1 MRNLFLNFRRA
12 SAGARCDDRSFPLRR
27 AEGTHARGRD
37 GPARPRRGSGRGL
50 DAFGL
55 IEHLGIPFEADEGSI
70 VVALNDEVV
79 DLRAPIRDG
88 DKVTIFP
95 PLAGG

>member
-1 MRNLFLNFRRA
+1 VTIDLSLFGELRKHMPAGASGRRA
-12 SAGARCDDRSFPLRR
+12 RVEVPD
-27 AEGTHARGRD
+27 
-37 GPARPRRGSGRGL
+37 GL

-55 IEHLGIPFEADEGSI
+55 IEHLGIPYEADEGVI
-70 VVALNDEVV
+70 VVSVNDEVS

-88 DKVTIFP
+88 DRVTIFP

>member
-1 MRNLFLNFRRA
+1 MNLTVAFSKEPPVTIDLSLFGELREYMPPGAKGRRA
-12 SAGARCDDRSFPLRR
+12 RVEVPD
-27 AEGTHARGRD
+27 
-37 GPARPRRGSGRGL
+37 GL

-55 IEHLGIPFEADEGSI
+55 IEHLGIPFEADEGAI